1 MSTAQIQGRSAG
13 SGCAEQRQTSAT
25 RDSDGWRFSGTSA
38 RAVRVGR
45 KSKSSD
51 PWNSSSGPDQRG
63 PRPREAVP
71 RRVVVRSRVVGS
83 SRNREARYLLPRCS
97 AARRSNQS
105 TFTWFVRE
113 ASHGY
118 SGRLQ
123 RHHEEVPRRLGL
135 GDRPR
140 RPRPVCDCWHRR
152 CRVLAGG
159 PDLAGASVLGISPG
173 GLVLPGAPVLGVL
186 PGGPVL
192 AGDLVAS
199 VLLAVRADAL
209 PARAQS
215 RTHRKEVESSGHVE
229 IE

>member
-13 SGCAEQRQTSAT
+13 SGGAEQRQTSAT
-25 RDSDGWRFSGTSA
+25 TGLGRLAILRHI
-38 RAVRVGR
+38 R
-45 KSKSSD
+45 KSRARRKEVEILGTRGIRVAGRTKEALALGKRCLDGSSH
-51 PWNSSSGPDQRG
+51 
-63 PRPREAVP
+63 
-71 RRVVVRSRVVGS
+71 VVGIVGS
-83 SRNREARYLLPRCS
+83 SRNRVARYLLPRCS

-123 RHHEEVPRRLGL
+123 RHHEEVPRRLWL
-135 GDRPR
+135 GD

-159 PDLAGASVLGISPG
+159 PDLAGAPVLGISPG
-173 GLVLPGAPVLGVL
+173 GPVLPGAPVLGVS

-192 AGDLVAS
+192 ARDLVAS

-215 RTHRKEVESSGHVE
+215 RAHRKEVESSGHME